1 MLDWFR
7 ALMPKED
14 RFFGLFE
21 QHATLVV
28 AGAESLR
35 AAQSAEHTPLQR
47 IAAAPP
53 ISSPADADY
62 SPER

>member
-1 MLDWFR
+1 MLKWFR

-35 AAQSAEHTPLQR
+35 AGLEGGPTLPDTYR
-47 IAAAPP
+47 P
-53 ISSPADADY
+53 
-62 SPER
+62 